1 MGGNCKPY
9 CLSSNY
15 EYTMANR
22 TSPTPI
28 ITLEEQLRSLY
39 VRRSVI
45 DRLIRTMETY
55 QRLTRV
61 REIKKHRV
69 A

>member
-1 MGGNCKPY
+1 MSQ
-9 CLSSNY
+9 LLHVTIFI
-15 EYTMANR
+15 YTMANR

-28 ITLEEQLRSLY
+28 TTLEEQLRSLY

-55 QRLTRV
+55 QRVTPVRV
-61 REIKKHRV
+61 LKKHQV

>member
-1 MGGNCKPY
+1 
-9 CLSSNY
+9 
-15 EYTMANR
+15 MANR

-39 VRRSVI
+39 VRRSVV

-55 QRLTRV
+55 QRVTPI
-61 REIKKHRV
+61 REIKKPRV

>member
-1 MGGNCKPY
+1 
-9 CLSSNY
+9 
-15 EYTMANR
+15 MATR

-28 ITLEEQLRSLY
+28 TTMEERLRSLY
-39 VRRSVI
+39 VRRSVV

-55 QRLTRV
+55 QRITPIRML
-61 REIKKHRV
+61 KKNQV

>member
-1 MGGNCKPY
+1 
-9 CLSSNY
+9 
-15 EYTMANR
+15 MAIR

-28 ITLEEQLRSLY
+28 TTLEEQLRSLY

-55 QRLTRV
+55 QRVTPIHRL
-61 REIKKHRV
+61 KKNQV

>member
-1 MGGNCKPY
+1 
-9 CLSSNY
+9 
-15 EYTMANR
+15 MANR

-28 ITLEEQLRSLY
+28 TTLEEQLRSLY

-55 QRLTRV
+55 QRVTPVRV
-61 REIKKHRV
+61 PKKHQV